1 MSERTTIGGTVYE
14 SIGSSSSNLLLKCN
28 GTARIQW
35 GSKLID
41 LIKNGKIAS
50 GESSEQLFIISDE
63 SEITSDGIYVLN
75 TDKSSQLLI
84 KKDGKQYD
92 LTTTDLYISASNK
105 QDFTAEQRIQAL
117 ENIGMYFNTLDEVK
131 NTGIQNGIVYVIE
144 DGNLYT
150 IKNGHISEFEAK
162 LKTVTVEKEEE
173 QGEII
178 NSNIQIIL
186 SVLDEEYILLKDR
199 RITLNQDIHVK
210 EHAQLGSENADQNK
224 GYRLYIDGDTS
235 KLDVDEINVR
245 NGLPSLEYIEV
256 TFEKLDLLIT
266 NKELKPN
273 QWYLISDYQNPW
285 KLIVTAE
292 SFNRP
297 ILVKART
304 SSSLCEEGV
313 LFKDQ
318 TVTLHYDPSY
328 KEKVIQFNG
337 DEIFTRGRI
346 TWMKDGDNNEANFD
360 FLDYRNF
367 KGEHMAPL
375 HIRENDSFD
384 KSIFPRGSY
393 NNKLIVYDLKGT
405 VLKDGVFDDTNTNA
419 VEFQV
424 NDDESIIMEMHDNV
438 IECRGLITS
447 PNCTLFYGNTI
458 KEVCKVKFNI
468 YFTNNNFTNV
478 YTTYDNSVIDSF
490 KDIVD
495 NTIFATTEFN
505 TVVQNTLVKGFI
517 NSTIVSMWNNSS
529 FGTIL
534 RSNIVSSIHNSVF
547 GDISN
552 CTFNAE
558 SSNRIEN
565 VTFKNLSDCVFNPG
579 NLKYITCHSDIS
591 NYEFSEVNNHLL
603 YDTSKVKDVYYFN
616 NEVLVL
622 CSAEHVFTRG
632 MIVMHS
638 GFETPPVGWAIC
650 DGGSYTYNGVTS
662 QTPDLRNRFIKA
674 VSTQEEVK
682 AVTPLNDRNEFTLR
696 ESHLPYHTHPHQ
708 QHTHTI
714 SGLSADVYD
723 SGNLSFTFKPVET
736 SISSSS
742 NSVVTSVSGE
752 GITTERT
759 SAVTSVTPSTKT
771 GSAVSVTGGNHD
783 HPISITGGTI
793 SSTESKEST
802 KSWTNTPIKIE
813 PNYYS
818 LIFIMKL

>member
-50 GESSEQLFIISDE
+50 GESSEQLFIISDK

-75 TDKSSQLLI
+75 TDKSSYLLI
-84 KKDGKQYD
+84 NKDGKQYD

-117 ENIGMYFNTLDEVK
+117 ENIGMYFNTLDDVK
-131 NTGIQNGIVYVIE
+131 STGIQNGIVYVIE

-150 IKNGHISEFEAK
+150 IKNGYISEFEAK

-173 QGEII
+173 QGENI

-186 SVLDEEYILLKDR
+186 SVLDEEYIILKDR
-199 RITLNQDIHVK
+199 RITLNQDVHVK

-224 GYRLYIDGDTS
+224 GYRLYIDGNTS

-245 NGLPSLEYIEV
+245 NGIPSLEYTEV

-266 NKELKPN
+266 NSELKPN
-273 QWYLISDYQNPW
+273 QWYLISDYQSPW

-304 SSSLCEEGV
+304 NSTLCEEGM
-313 LFKDQ
+313 LFNDQ

-346 TWMKDGDNNEANFD
+346 TWMRDGDNNEANFD

-367 KGEHMAPL
+367 KGEHIAPL

-405 VLKDGVFDDTNTNA
+405 VLKDGVFDDTNTNT

-424 NDDESIIMEMHDNV
+424 KDDESIIMEMHDNI
-438 IECRGLITS
+438 IECRGLITG

-458 KEVCKVKFNI
+458 KEACKVKVNI

-478 YTTYDNSVIDSF
+478 YTTHDNSIIESF
-490 KDIVD
+490 KDVEDNNIFTTTEINTVIQ
-495 NTIFATTEFN
+495 NTI
-505 TVVQNTLVKGFI
+505 LKGFI
-517 NSTIVSMWNNSS
+517 NSTVTSMCNNSS
-529 FGTIL
+529 FGVISQSTIN
-534 RSNIVSSIHNSVF
+534 SAIHNSTF
-547 GDISN
+547 GNISN
-552 CTFNAE
+552 CTFN
-558 SSNRIEN
+558 SNSTYRIEN
-565 VTFKNLSDCVFNPG
+565 VQFNNLSDCVFNPG

-591 NYEFSEVNNHLL
+591 NYEFSEVKNTLL

-622 CSAEHVFTRG
+622 CSAEQRFTRG

-638 GFETPPVGWAIC
+638 GFETPPIGWAIC

-674 VSTQEEVK
+674 VSTQKEVK
-682 AVTPLNDRNEFTLR
+682 AVNNLNARNEFQLQ
-696 ESHLPYHTHPHQ
+696 EKHLPSHSHPHQ
-708 QHTHTI
+708 SHTHSI

-723 SGNLSFTFKPVET
+723 SGTLRFTFKPVET

-742 NSVVTSVSGE
+742 SSVVTSVSGE
-752 GITTERT
+752 GITTDHID
-759 SAVTSVTPSTKT
+759 AVTSVSSSTKQ
-771 GSAVSVTGGNHD
+771 GSAVSVTGGDHD
-783 HPISITGGTI
+783 HSVSITGGTI
-793 SSTESKEST
+793 SSTTSNEKT
-802 KSWTNTPIKIE
+802 KTWTNEPIKIE